1 MTERSIEGRTP
12 PEANPRSHRRR
23 LSLWLPVL
31 AYMIGIFVVSG
42 IPDPP
47 VPSDIPDLSM
57 HQAAY
62 FGLTLLL
69 IRAMAGGRWAGVTV
83 TRLACACGVAILYG
97 ASDEWHQSFV
107 VNRHAELRDLGAD
120 AVGALAA
127 AAAVGAW
134 GIIRR
139 L

>member
-1 MTERSIEGRTP
+1 
-12 PEANPRSHRRR
+12 
-23 LSLWLPVL
+23 
-31 AYMIGIFVVSG
+31 MIGIFVVSG

-69 IRAMAGGRWAGVTV
+69 IRALAGGRWAGVTV
-83 TRLACACGVAILYG
+83 TRLAWACVVAILYG

-127 AAAVGAW
+127 AAVVGAW

>member
-1 MTERSIEGRTP
+1 MRTP
-12 PEANPRSHRRR
+12 TDATTRSPWQ
-23 LSLWLPVL
+23 LASLWLPVL
-31 AYMIGIFVVSG
+31 AYMAGIFVVSG

-47 VPSDIPDLSM
+47 VPSDIPDVSM

-69 IRAMAGGRWAGVTV
+69 IRALSGGRWAGVTV
-83 TRLACACGVAILYG
+83 TRLAWACLVAILYG